1 MSMERAKPQ
10 IEDGRTSRRRRDA
23 GVTLPEII
31 VSIVLIGTIV
41 AALASSAI
49 VVIRSSSTSYDIGQL
64 TTMMRNASD
73 KIDRAPQQC
82 NYDAYVEAAA
92 TATDWPASTVSASV
106 EMLTG
111 STGTTADWT
120 PQSCLVDVGPFDVQ
134 RITITG
140 STPDG
145 RVTQTLTVVKSDVD

>member
-1 MSMERAKPQ
+1 MAAAAFTM
-10 IEDGRTSRRRRDA
+10 
-23 GVTLPEII
+23 
-31 VSIVLIGTIV
+31 V
-41 AALASSAI
+41 A
-49 VVIRSSSTSYDIGQL
+49 SSSTAFDVGEL

-82 NYDAYVEAAA
+82 SYDAYVQAAA
-92 TATDWPASTVSASV
+92 TAEGWPASSMSATV

-111 STGTTADWT
+111 TTGTPADWT

-140 STPDG
+140 VTPDG
-145 RVTQTLTVVKSDVD
+145 DTAQTITVVKSDVD